1 MSQYSRMK
9 QLIKPH
15 SNDQTKRRQK
25 SGRNP
30 KNKRLTE
37 AFKKQLTPGIKI
49 REIMAWAM
57 MKKIWRKTDNSMVSE
72 HTVYAPS
79 CMKQSA
85 VSSRANRIID
95 DTDKYPKAKQKH
107 TWIKK
112 MELFRI
118 KNTRMRT

>member
-1 MSQYSRMK
+1 MK

-49 REIMAWAM
+49 REIMA
-57 MKKIWRKTDNSMVSE
+57 
-72 HTVYAPS
+72 
-79 CMKQSA
+79 
-85 VSSRANRIID
+85 
-95 DTDKYPKAKQKH
+95 
-107 TWIKK
+107 
-112 MELFRI
+112 
-118 KNTRMRT
+118 